1 MTSIDP
7 YSLCPGGTGKKVKFC
22 CADLVNELGQIQ
34 TMLEGG
40 QRQAC
45 LDHIESL
52 EKKHPDRAC
61 LVTTRALLES
71 ALGQETKAGTTLE
84 GFLAKNP
91 TNSVALAELALVYA
105 AQRGAVAGIEPLQ
118 RALEQETDGIS
129 GRVVMS
135 IGRLGEMLLM
145 DGQVLSARGHFLL
158 AYVLYPQDEATLQ
171 LLARFFAA
179 PTIPLL
185 LKNEQVLDHAPA
197 GESWQAEFDAAVDG
211 ARLGRWWKAADV
223 LKRVSSQAADVPVVW
238 KNLAVL
244 RSWLG
249 DLSGTVAALRKYE
262 TLDVPYDDAL
272 EAEALAQLLDPAAP
286 SDVVDELR
294 VTFDVADLDP
304 ILESLAGDKRVA
316 TFAWQSLG
324 IDFGDQP
331 PPRAGYFLLDRPLPA
346 TGVGIDKGDIPR
358 ILGRLLLF
366 GRQTDRAA
374 RIEAI
379 VRRTELDN
387 LRNAL
392 ADLLGDKIA
401 PSGEP
406 EKIDEIPTAEA
417 ALSWSWRLP
426 DDVPPAHV
434 RTLIEEQRRDAI
446 LNVWADT
453 PLAILDGKSPRAA
466 AADPT
471 LKLRAA
477 AAVLLVEQSFV
488 QPTTE
493 AVFGELRAQLGL
505 PALGPIEPKQN
516 DPIGVP
522 YTRMHRLDV
531 AKLTDEDLVRQFN
544 RALQVG
550 ARQAIR
556 KLGLAIV
563 DRSGLKGKIDLA
575 AVYGHLAD
583 LEGDSDEALRFI
595 DLARKAAEEQKQSSA
610 MWDLDEM
617 ELRLRRGEAQEF
629 ARLLDHVQTQH
640 IREPGVAQAVMQLL
654 YQAGIIGPD
663 GRPRAM
669 PGGATVSAGGITA
682 GVAPDAAEGGKLWTP
697 GSPETPAPAGGQ
709 TKSGLWVP
717 GMD

>member
-1 MTSIDP
+1 MASIDP

-22 CADLVNELGQIQ
+22 CADLVNELAQIQ

-45 LDHIESL
+45 LDHIEAI
-52 EKKHPDRAC
+52 EKKCPDRAC

-71 ALGQETKAGTTLE
+71 ALGQEVKAGATLE
-84 GFLAKNP
+84 GFLAKNS
-91 TNSVALAELALVYA
+91 TNPVALAELSLVYA

-118 RALEQETDGIS
+118 RALEQETDGVS

-135 IGRLGEMLLM
+135 IGRLGEMLLL

-185 LKNEQVLDHAPA
+185 LKNEQILDLAPA
-197 GESWQAEFDAAVDG
+197 GVPWQAEFDAAVNG
-211 ARLGRWWKAADV
+211 ARLGRWWKCADV
-223 LKRVSSQAADVPVVW
+223 LKRVSAEAADVPVVW

-249 DLSGTVAALRKYE
+249 DLSGAVAALRKYAA
-262 TLDVPYDDAL
+262 LDVPYDDAL

-286 SDVVDELR
+286 TDVVDELR
-294 VTFDVADLDP
+294 VTFEVADLDP
-304 ILESLAGDKRVA
+304 VLEQLAGEKRVA
-316 TFAWQSLG
+316 PFAWQSLG
-324 IDFGDQP
+324 LDFGDQP
-331 PPRAGYFLLDRPLPA
+331 PPRAGYFLLDRSLPA
-346 TGVGIDKGDIPR
+346 TGVGIARHDIPR

-387 LRNAL
+387 LRKAL
-392 ADLLGDKIA
+392 TDLLGDKIKPA
-401 PSGEP
+401 GEP

-446 LNVWADT
+446 LNGWANT
-453 PLAILDGKSPRAA
+453 PLAILDGKSPREA

-488 QPTTE
+488 QTTTE
-493 AVFGELRAQLGL
+493 SVFGELRAQLGL
-505 PALGPIEPKQN
+505 PALGPIEPQPN

-522 YTRMHRLDV
+522 YTRMHRLAV
-531 AKLTDEDLVRQFN
+531 EKLTDEDLVRNFN

-556 KLGLAIV
+556 KLGHEITA
-563 DRSGLKGKIDLA
+563 RSGLKGKIDLA

-583 LEGDSDEALRFI
+583 LEGDGDEALRYV
-595 DLARKAAEEQKQSSA
+595 DLARHAAEEQKQSTA

-629 ARLLDHVQTQH
+629 ARLLDHVQSQH
-640 IREPGVAQAVMQLL
+640 IREPGVAQALMQLL
-654 YQAGIIGPD
+654 YQAGIVD
-663 GRPRAM
+663 ANGRPRAM
-669 PGGATVSAGGITA
+669 PPGMAEGPA
-682 GVAPDAAEGGKLWTP
+682 VAPASDTGKLWTP
-697 GSPETPAPAGGQ
+697 GSPETPAPAGGA